1 MSITHRP
8 ERTCA
13 GRPQPA
19 TDAIVESK
27 MDEAMP
33 GAELSERDRSITMIG
48 ILTAMLLAALDQ
60 SIVTPA
66 MPTIGGG
73 LGNADYLPWIVTAYL
88 LTATAAAP
96 LYGKISDICGRRGT
110 LYAALGLFLLGSLM
124 AALAPNLFVLIAAR
138 AVQGLGG
145 GGLFA
150 LSQILIGDL
159 LPPRERGRYAAW
171 ISGMWAV
178 AGIAGPLLGGTL
190 AEYDWSLIFWLNLPL
205 GAIAMLVINRPLK
218 KLAIPARAHRLDI
231 AGAVLLV
238 IATSALLLV
247 LNWGGITYPWTSRQV
262 LGLTALSA
270 GFWIAFATRLSRASE
285 PLVSLEVLANPIA
298 LAGCFA
304 MFMVSAVNVGLTVY
318 LPVYAQAYLGLSPA
332 ESGYALLGFLLGAVA
347 GATLGGRLTLRVV
360 HAKRIPIAGAVIGG
374 LALIAAGGMAGERS
388 LVALEL
394 VLVVIGVGMG
404 MTFPVTTVSVQ
415 NAVDQ
420 RHLGVATGMLTFLR
434 SLGGALGVAVLGA
447 IALGYAIPL
456 GHGAPG
462 QVLHVSNPWPFAVLD
477 YTMAAIMLVAAG
489 IYGLMPHKELRG
501 RHEPAPAIAE

>member
-1 MSITHRP
+1 M
-8 ERTCA
+8 A
-13 GRPQPA
+13 N
-19 TDAIVESK
+19 
-27 MDEAMP
+27 
-33 GAELSERDRSITMIG
+33 AELTDRDRSITMFG

-73 LGNADYLPWIVTAYL
+73 LGNAEYLPWIVTSYL
-88 LTATAAAP
+88 LTATAVAP
-96 LYGKISDICGRRGT
+96 LYGKISDIHGRRGT
-110 LYAALGLFLLGSLM
+110 LYAALGLFLLGSLI
-124 AALAPNLFVLIAAR
+124 AALAPNIFVLIGAR

-190 AEYDWSLIFWLNLPL
+190 AEVNWSLIFWLNLPL
-205 GAIAMLVINRPLK
+205 GVIAMLVINRPLK
-218 KLAIPARAHRLDI
+218 KLAIAGRKHQLDVW
-231 AGAVLLV
+231 GAVLLV
-238 IATSALLLV
+238 IATSAFLLV
-247 LNWGGITYPWTSRQV
+247 LNWGGTTYSWTSPQV
-262 LGLTALSA
+262 LGLLALSVLL
-270 GFWIAFATRLSRASE
+270 WIAFGIRLSLAAE
-285 PLVSLEVLANPIA
+285 PLVSFEVLSNRIA

-347 GATLGGRLTLRVV
+347 GATLGGRLTLRVI
-360 HAKRIPIAGAVIGG
+360 HAKRITIVGAAVSG
-374 LALIAAGGMAGERS
+374 LALVAAGAMVAQKS
-388 LVALEL
+388 LLALEL
-394 VLVVIGVGMG
+394 MLLLIGGGMG

-415 NAVDQ
+415 NAVHQ
-420 RHLGVATGMLTFLR
+420 MHLGVATGMLIFLR

-447 IALGYAIPL
+447 IALGHGIPL
-456 GHGAPG
+456 GAEAGG
-462 QVLHVSNPWPFAVLD
+462 QLFHVSDSEPFAALF
-477 YTMAAIMLVAAG
+477 YTMAAIMLVATG

-501 RHEPAPAIAE
+501 RPEPAAPMVE